1 MPISKD
7 KWKEIEETLSQ
18 YFFMNVKFKIGND
31 IITVTRQ
38 RETESKTVLVVYI
51 NDKYSHAWQDEQHEL
66 FNPITHKVWKKTS
79 KRMMSKQKIDAL
91 KKKYGVRAFNNVYS
105 KREQE
110 AVISY
115 FMPFFSSSRS
125 LVSQFKKIDGLE
137 FIGDGNNEN

>member
-7 KWKEIEETLSQ
+7 KWKEIEDELKG
-18 YFFMNVKFKIGND
+18 YYLVNVKFKLGND
-31 IITVTRQ
+31 VISIARQ

-51 NDKYSHAWQDEQHEL
+51 NGKYSLQWQDEKHEL
-66 FNPITHKVWKKTS
+66 FNPLTHKVWKKTS
-79 KRMMSKQKIDAL
+79 KRMMSQQKIAAL
-91 KKKYGVRAFNNVYS
+91 KKKYGVRMFNQLYS

-137 FIGDGNNEN
+137 FIGDGNDAS